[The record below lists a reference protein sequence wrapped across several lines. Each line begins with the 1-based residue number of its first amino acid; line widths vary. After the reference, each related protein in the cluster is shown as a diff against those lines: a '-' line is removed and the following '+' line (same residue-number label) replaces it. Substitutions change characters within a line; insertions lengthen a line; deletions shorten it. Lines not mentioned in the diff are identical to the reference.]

1 MLIPAENFLYLRRFA
16 FRLGDEA
23 EVVGEAVRLLALFV
37 RVEGAPAA
45 TAAVADVIGHGKE
58 VRLLTEQDVPEQEKV
73 SYIAVCGRAAEIRQ
87 GIQESGHGL
96 EQFFHRFT
104 AAESGRTETHL
115 FLAVRSQRGDI
126 LRSAFTY
133 HFLHGKNLFD
143 LLSSTLQRTK
153 EAETSETGASGPKAM
168 RWAARRAPTC
178 PAFSAVPPGRR

>member
-1 MLIPAENFLYLRRFA
+1 MCIR
-16 FRLGDEA
+16 D
-23 EVVGEAVRLLALFV
+23 

-143 LLSSTLQRTK
+143 LLSSTLQRDEGGRDFGNRGVRSEGDALGGPQGTDLPRVQRGSAGAVHPVTAGGFTD
-153 EAETSETGASGPKAM
+153 AEKSVYTCLLYTS
-168 RWAARRAPTC
+168 RC
-178 PAFSAVPPGRR
+178 V